1 MRTWINLV
9 LIALA
14 YGGRTLFR
22 HEGWHIP
29 AALHFLAVLFAFYM
43 LLELLGL
50 WDAIEKL
57 PKESSSK
64 PRQNNRPLLKE
75 KEPIG
80 YTGPFW
86 NKPRDSYLS
95 ANARPFSSR
104 QEDIV
109 YLLLIAVFAVF
120 VFVLLHH

>member
-75 KEPIG
+75 KEP
-80 YTGPFW
+80 
-86 NKPRDSYLS
+86 S
-95 ANARPFSSR
+95 ATPAPSGTSPA
-104 QEDIV
+104 IP
-109 YLLLIAVFAVF
+109 I
-120 VFVLLHH
+120 